1 MSERPT
7 ECKFCGCQD
16 VCRDGFPTIDGGQ
29 EIQFECGTVWR
40 EDGKSWSQDA
50 MRCKQQVGMLYQRL
64 SKALKTLKAAERFN
78 TIAAW
83 DGEILSA
90 RPVADGEWTRAD
102 VLDEAIK
109 ILEGRP

>member
-16 VCRDGFPTIDGGQ
+16 VCRDGFLTIDGGQ
-29 EIQFECGTVWR
+29 EIQFECGTHWR
-40 EDGKSWSQDA
+40 EDGKSWSQDVL
-50 MRCKQQVGMLYQRL
+50 RCKQQVGMLYQRL

-90 RPVADGEWTRAD
+90 RHVADGEWTRSD